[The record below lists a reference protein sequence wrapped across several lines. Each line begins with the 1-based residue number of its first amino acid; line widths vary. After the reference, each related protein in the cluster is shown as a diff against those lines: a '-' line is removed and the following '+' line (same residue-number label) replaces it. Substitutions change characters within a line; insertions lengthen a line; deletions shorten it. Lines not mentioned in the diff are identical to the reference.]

1 MKKKP
6 RVVAIFD
13 IGKTNKK
20 LLVFDEA
27 YKVVHESAKR
37 FDETTDEDGFPCE
50 DIEILSAW
58 IVDEFEK
65 LKQSTAFEL
74 KAVNFSTYGASLVHV
89 DTTGRPVG
97 SLFNYL
103 KPYPPALMDEF
114 IKARGGVEKITVE
127 IACTLMGH
135 LNSGMQ
141 LYWLKKEKPALFNK
155 IAATLHFPQYLSFL
169 LTGKYFAE
177 MTNLGCHSGLWHFAA
192 NDYHPWLEEE
202 GIRAKLSPVTGGNT
216 VVPVSE
222 DNSDREIMVGI
233 GLHDSSAAT
242 VPYLSCFTDPFV
254 IVSTGTWSIS
264 LNPFNKELPGIADLN
279 KGSLCYLSY
288 KGNPVKATMLFA
300 GNDHDQQVK
309 RIAAHFQVT
318 TDYFKTLPYD
328 PEIMAAIEAKENEA
342 IGVDKELSLATAT
355 TPSVFHL
362 RSLHSFA
369 TAAEAYHQL
378 MADIIFQQYI
388 STDRVLSDSVAT
400 IYVDGGFCKNEI
412 YMQLLSNAFPGKKV
426 YATSMIQGTALGA
439 ALAIHDSWNKQ
450 PVPNDLMTLKEW
462 KPATVKA

>member
-1 MKKKP
+1 MKTKTQ
-6 RVVAIFD
+6 VVAVFD

-20 LLVFDEA
+20 LLVFDES
-27 YKVVHESAKR
+27 YKVVHETAKR
-37 FDETTDEDGFPCE
+37 FDETKDEDGFPCE
-50 DIEILSAW
+50 DINVLSAW
-58 IVDEFEK
+58 IIDEFEK
-65 LKQSTAFEL
+65 LKHSSLFEVR
-74 KAVNFSTYGASLVHV
+74 AVNFSTYGASLVHV
-89 DTTGRPVG
+89 DAQGKPVG

-103 KPYPPALMDEF
+103 KPYPQSLMEEF
-114 IKARGGVEKITVE
+114 VAARGGVAKISVE

-141 LYWLKKEKPALFNK
+141 LYWLKKEKPLLFTK

-192 NDYHPWLEEE
+192 NDYHSWLEDE
-202 GIRAKLSPVTGGNT
+202 GIRAKLSPVTRGNT

-222 DNSDREIMVGI
+222 GAQEKKIVVGI

-254 IVSTGTWSIS
+254 IISTGTWSIS
-264 LNPFNKELPGIADLN
+264 LNPFNSELPNITELN

-318 TDYFKTLPYD
+318 TDYFKSLAYD
-328 PEIMAAIEAKENEA
+328 PDVIATIEEQEKET
-342 IGVDKELSLATAT
+342 IGLEKQLSLASAT

-362 RSLHSFA
+362 RSLTSFA
-369 TAAEAYHQL
+369 SAAHAYHQL
-378 MADIIFQQYI
+378 MVDIIYQQYV
-388 STDRVLSDSVAT
+388 STGMVLSDNVT
-400 IYVDGGFCKNEI
+400 NIYVDGGFCKNEI
-412 YMQLLSNAFPGKKV
+412 YMQLLSNAFPDKNV

-439 ALAIHDSWNKQ
+439 ALAIHDSWNTQ
-450 PVPNDLMTLKEW
+450 PVPQDLMVLKEW
-462 KPATVKA
+462 KPAAVKA